1 MYMIRFRNLI
11 SSTMLSLLVANLEAK
26 SSNLQINL
34 TKQAASE
41 HCVTTHLH
49 PPLQAQ
55 ADRRA
60 QPYGQ
65 RSTNEQQRSRR
76 PRSEPVRLTPIKTN
90 EVNRRVVRTMFE
102 QLLINTVLFILT
114 AVAIV
119 LIGGAGFIDDTA
131 KGLIATTALL
141 ALSVSLGAVNAYY
154 LAKAYRTPII
164 DVN

>member
-1 MYMIRFRNLI
+1 MIRFRNLI

-65 RSTNEQQRSRR
+65 ISTNEQQRSRR

-90 EVNRRVVRTMFE
+90 EVNRRVVRTMFT
-102 QLLINTVLFILT
+102 QLLINTGLFILT
-114 AVAIV
+114 SVAID
-119 LIGGAGFIDDTA
+119 LIGRAGFIDNTA
-131 KGLIATTALL
+131 KGLIAITALF
-141 ALSVSLGAVNAYY
+141 ALIVSQGAVNAYY